1 ISSMSST
8 PSSDKTPILTL
19 TPEEFLCKLSQK
31 SWYLHII
38 LVICSFSW
46 TVNCL
51 TVMVSAFYDHVEPN
65 STFIPLS
72 QELIQDPSL
81 SFLREL
87 TSSSFMIGNIV
98 GGLTIAP
105 LSDKVGRRPILL
117 LCSCGQALSLLI
129 LSLAPDVY
137 SFIGLRAIHGMFYT
151 GNGQAAWVLAFESC
165 PVSLRASA
173 AFVFGMSWV
182 AGYVV
187 LLPIVIFAPSWRY
200 IMFLSAIPCV
210 LFVVAVFIMNCCS
223 FVPESLQFLV
233 MKGRNE
239 QSEKWT
245 KRIVEGPMLITM
257 EDTQSTEAAS
267 PGGQSSFQ
275 KNKKI
280 ICCILLVGGLWICDS
295 FDYFGLSFYST
306 KLGGNIYVN
315 YAVLGLIEAPA
326 YMVTHRL
333 LNALPR
339 RHVMS
344 LSLGAAGV
352 SFMILSLLK
361 GGSVPSIICWTIGK
375 LAISIVYLGVYVVG
389 SEVFP
394 TNVRNSALG
403 ICSVISRVGGVLAP
417 YVVTLDRMNR
427 LYPIFVFA
435 AVAFTGAIFACLL
448 PEIKVEKPARK
459 VAE

>member
-1 ISSMSST
+1 STMSST
-8 PSSDKTPILTL
+8 PTSDKTPCLTL

-38 LVICSFSW
+38 LVICSLSW

-65 STFIPLS
+65 STFVSLS
-72 QELIQDPSL
+72 QEFIQDPSL

-87 TSSSFMIGNIV
+87 TSSSFMIGNII

-105 LSDKVGRRPILL
+105 LSDKVGRHPILL
-117 LCSCGQALSLLI
+117 LCSCGQALSLLV
-129 LSLAPDVY
+129 LSIAPDVY
-137 SFIGLRAIHGMFYT
+137 SFIGLRALQGMFYT
-151 GNGQAAWVLAFESC
+151 GNGQAAWILAFESC

-210 LFVVAVFIMNCCS
+210 LFAAAVLIENGFR

-239 QSEKWT
+239 QSQKWT
-245 KRIVEGPMLITM
+245 RRFVDGPTLISM
-257 EDTQSTEAAS
+257 EDTHDDGKSSTKTD
-267 PGGQSSFQ
+267 SFQ

-280 ICCILLVGGLWICDS
+280 IFCIVLVGGLWICDS
-295 FDYFGLSFYST
+295 FDYFGLAFYST
-306 KLGGNIYVN
+306 KLAGNIYVN
-315 YAVLGLIEAPA
+315 YAILGLIEAPA

-333 LNALPR
+333 LNTLPR

-344 LSLGAAGV
+344 LSLNVAGIA
-352 SFMILSLLK
+352 FMILSILDE
-361 GGSVPSIICWTIGK
+361 GSAPSIICWTVGK

-403 ICSVISRVGGVLAP
+403 ICSVISRLGGVLAP
-417 YVVTLDRMNR
+417 YIVTLDRINR
-427 LYPIFVFA
+427 LLPIFVFA
-435 AVAFTGAIFACLL
+435 GVAFTGALFACLL
-448 PEIKVEKPARK
+448 PEIKDHEPTRK
-459 VAE
+459 VAD